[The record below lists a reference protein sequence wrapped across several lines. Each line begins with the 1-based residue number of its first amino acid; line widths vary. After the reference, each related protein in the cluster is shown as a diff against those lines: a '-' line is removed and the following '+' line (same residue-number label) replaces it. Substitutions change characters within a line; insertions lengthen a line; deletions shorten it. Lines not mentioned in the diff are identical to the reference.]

1 MVPGVSEIQ
10 QGRFIESPGDSPAAS
25 KLLAY
30 IRANYGTIP
39 RFCEEKGLSR
49 LSVAKAVKGE
59 IRQMTLEL
67 AYSIERATDGHVSA
81 HEWLED
87 GTARAGGAQ

>member
-1 MVPGVSEIQ
+1 M
-10 QGRFIESPGDSPAAS
+10 
-25 KLLAY
+25 LAY

-81 HEWLED
+81 HEWLEEP
-87 GTARAGGAQ
+87 GGAS

>member
-39 RFCEEKGLSR
+39 RFCEVKGLSR

-81 HEWLED
+81 HEWLEEP
-87 GTARAGGAQ
+87 GGAS